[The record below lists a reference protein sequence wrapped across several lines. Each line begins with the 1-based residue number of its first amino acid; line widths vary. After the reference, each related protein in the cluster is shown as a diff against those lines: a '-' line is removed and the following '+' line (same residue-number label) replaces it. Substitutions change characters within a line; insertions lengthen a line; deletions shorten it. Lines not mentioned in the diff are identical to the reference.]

1 MELKKEPLDDLES
14 EDDISSDKE
23 IYFGSLQENEVIIKP
38 PHSTNLYNKGYFG
51 TLDEKQILKLEPVET
66 LLLIERK
73 RLELYNKEKKLM
85 TLKELVEIFI
95 KTSPNFWTSYLVYKD
110 LRNRGYIVK
119 KGMSM
124 SAFRVYKRGAKIGE
138 DASKFLVSVIN
149 EGTPVS
155 LTNLDDV
162 VKSAKSVRKNLILS
176 VVDRQGEV
184 TYYNCS
190 SFEVKPIN
198 ISKQK

>member
-1 MELKKEPLDDLES
+1 LELNKEKLDDLENDDNKTS
-14 EDDISSDKE
+14 EKE
-23 IYFGSLQENEVIIKP
+23 IYVGTFQGNEAIVEP
-38 PHSTNLYNKGYFG
+38 PNAINLYNKGYFG
-51 TLDEKQILKLEPVET
+51 TLDEEENLKLEPVET

-73 RLELYNKEKKLM
+73 RLELYTKEKKLM
-85 TLKELVEIFI
+85 TLKEIVEIYI
-95 KTSPNFWTSYLVYKD
+95 KVSPMFWTSYLVYKD

-138 DASKFLVSVIN
+138 DASKFLVSVID
-149 EGTPVS
+149 EGSPVT
-155 LTNLDDV
+155 LTNLDDI
-162 VKSAKSVRKNLILS
+162 VKSAKSVRKNLILA

-190 SFEVKPIN
+190 SFEIKPIKTSN
-198 ISKQK
+198 QK

>member
-1 MELKKEPLDDLES
+1 MELKKENLDDLEKD
-14 EDDISSDKE
+14 ENKSSDKE
-23 IYFGSLQENEVIIKP
+23 IYIGTFQENEAILKP

-51 TLDEKQILKLEPVET
+51 TLDENENLKLEPVET

-73 RLELYNKEKKLM
+73 RLELYSKEKELM
-85 TLKELVEIFI
+85 TLKGLVEIYI
-95 KTSPNFWTSYLVYKD
+95 KVSPKFWTSYLVYKD

-119 KGMSM
+119 EGMNM

-138 DASKFLVSVIN
+138 DASKFLVTVIN
-149 EGTPVS
+149 EGSPIP
-155 LTNLDDV
+155 LTGLDDV
-162 VKSAKSVRKNLILS
+162 VKSAKSVRKNLILA

-190 SFEVKPIN
+190 SFEIKPIN
-198 ISKQK
+198 TSKQK